1 MSRTLSFLAAF
12 FFVLPAASPAQEIA
26 SNSSGNEKT
35 ETAVEK
41 KAFDLLETL
50 ADQVTNLHSPA
61 NQVRAE
67 CMIANLLW
75 DRDEKRARALF
86 KAATEQMVAVIAN
99 LDLSDQQ
106 AYQETAWINQQR
118 QEIITRIANR
128 DPELALSFLR
138 QTRFQPA
145 SESRSG
151 WHGMSET
158 NLELQLA
165 NLIVAKDPVR
175 ALSIAQ
181 ASLSQ
186 GVSWNLIGFL
196 SQLQQKDPKSAQ
208 DLYSEIVARIK
219 SEDLGR
225 NQEATNIAVSLLGS
239 FQPPQANVDTYQDL
253 MTTLINAALTMS
265 PGNQFSTNLN
275 NQMNSLMSQVD
286 KYAPVRASELRE
298 WLRNVE
304 NAADPNTKMYQ
315 ELNRVSQNG
324 SVDDILALASKYPAE
339 LRSQIYQNA
348 AWKAFSNGDVSR
360 ARQIVNDFVS
370 EPVQRRQMLEQF
382 DNQSVYSAQGEGGI
396 EQARRVISK
405 TKSVDRKVQ
414 LLIQFA
420 NTLSGKGDKKG
431 ALELLGEAKGL
442 VNISP
447 QNSTQMLAQIQL
459 AQAYSSL
466 DLDQSFELLQPLIIK
481 SNELIAAATVMDG
494 FDQRYLKDGEWIM
507 PGGNVL
513 ANIVNNISYSLAKL
527 SHADFGRSV
536 SLSDQFERPEL
547 RLMCQLGIAEA
558 TLGQRFAK
566 FPVQGPRVWMIHK

>member
-12 FFVLPAASPAQEIA
+12 FFLFPAASPAQEIA

-35 ETAVEK
+35 EAAAEK
-41 KAFDLLETL
+41 KAFDLLLTL

-75 DRDEKRARALF
+75 DRDEMRARALF

-158 NLELQLA
+158 NLELQLC
-165 NLIVAKDPVR
+165 NLIVAKDPAR
-175 ALSIAQ
+175 ALSIAR

-186 GVSWNLIGFL
+186 GVSWSLIGFL
-196 SQLQQKDPKSAQ
+196 SQLQQKDPKAAQ

-253 MTTLINAALTMS
+253 MTTLISAALTMS

-324 SVDDILALASKYPAE
+324 SVDDILALASKYSAE

-382 DNQSVYSAQGEGGI
+382 DNQSVYSTQGEGGI

-405 TKSVDRKVQ
+405 TKSVD
-414 LLIQFA
+414 
-420 NTLSGKGDKKG
+420 
-431 ALELLGEAKGL
+431 
-442 VNISP
+442 
-447 QNSTQMLAQIQL
+447 QL

-527 SHADFGRSV
+527 SHADFGRAV

-547 RLMCQLGIAEA
+547 RLMCQLAIAEA
-558 TLGQRFAK
+558 TLGQRFVA
-566 FPVQGPRVWMIHK
+566 PPMQGRRAWIINK